1 MFRVRYTLVGYVLFQ
16 ETDRYLTVNVSNRN
30 SYTSMVIIYVAK
42 IQKFIDINQLYDTI
56 NLLFEN
62 IFLWM

>member
-1 MFRVRYTLVGYVLFQ
+1 MVGYVLFQ

-30 SYTSMVIIYVAK
+30 SYTSMVIIYVATVE
-42 IQKFIDINQLYDTI
+42 KFIDINQIYGTM

-62 IFLWM
+62 LFLWM